1 MKSSS
6 DIDTVRI
13 QAVLSSVA
21 GFPFLFCF
29 SFAWIGAGCLSYV
42 VPLEIVPFIYWLSG
56 LPAIPLAIALERRI
70 GYVPPPK
77 PDPLLPLTLQLMF
90 IQVVAFP
97 AFLPFLGSDAYYF
110 PVAFAAVVGAHLLP
124 LQWVYRTPL
133 YGVLGVVIA
142 VGPFLLIVFL
152 GNKAMHYTGFFV
164 GLTLLVGAFF
174 ARSHAAATWLESQ
187 RPAQHGDGSER

>member
-1 MKSSS
+1 MKSTS

-21 GFPFLFCF
+21 GFSFLLFF
-29 SFAWIGAGCLSYV
+29 SFAWIGAGCLSYM
-42 VPLEIVPFIYWLSG
+42 VPLNVVPFIYWFSG
-56 LPAIPLAIALERRI
+56 LPAIPLAMALERRI
-70 GYVPPPK
+70 GYVPPAK

-97 AFLPFLGSDAYYF
+97 AFLPFLGSDAYSF

-124 LQWVYRTPL
+124 FQWVYRTPL

-164 GLTLLVGAFF
+164 GLTLLVGAFL
-174 ARSHAAATWLESQ
+174 ARSHAAATWVESQ
-187 RPAQHGDGSER
+187 RPAQQSDESER